1 MTIAFY
7 RVTGIKLLSP
17 QLSVLDPE
25 PWRGV
30 TADMEKCFLS
40 ACTKDIYCWGTG
52 FEWEVYIVSLYNPY

>member
-7 RVTGIKLLSP
+7 RVAGIKLLSP

-30 TADMEKCFLS
+30 TADMEKYFLS
-40 ACTKDIYCWGTG
+40 ACAKDIYCWGTG
-52 FEWEVYIVSLYNPY
+52 FEW